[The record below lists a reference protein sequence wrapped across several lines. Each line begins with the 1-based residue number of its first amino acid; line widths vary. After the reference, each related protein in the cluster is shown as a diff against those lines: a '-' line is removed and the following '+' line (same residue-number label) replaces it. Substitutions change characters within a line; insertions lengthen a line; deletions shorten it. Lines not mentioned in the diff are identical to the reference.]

1 MCREAHDW
9 KHRNS
14 VIARIAISHFKWKL
28 SLSTG
33 DSSHFDLD
41 ALKGISGKHVI
52 GWVEMKMETDVLPEW
67 CRKMAVALVE
77 GNP

>member
-1 MCREAHDW
+1 
-9 KHRNS
+9 